1 MSTDV
6 QRAVGH
12 ATEQSKELCQVLPH
26 RQHAS
31 ADPHERFHNPETLI
45 DAEGAD
51 ITLFQGRSLSR
62 DPASIRAAEPVWE
75 SYDGCEL
82 ARGENIVVGRSRDC
96 DLILRDP
103 TVSGRHARLA
113 WEDGKILLEDLGSA
127 NGTFV
132 GSKRIQRALIRPG
145 DDVRFGRA
153 PLRWS
158 ESALRPFLRK
168 GGKDTILGESI
179 PGRRFICGSCG
190 TRGVMP
196 AGFRGGVLRC
206 GACAQRLIVSKPGI
220 RWGKLA
226 AMAASVAIL
235 VGAGIWFLQNQGS
248 EPLRSAAERLG
259 LPDPARAVA
268 ASPQEASI
276 RIHTLDKVVEAMDIS
291 HPTTRNAAAQIAA
304 EEEGA
309 FSVEQTAQIWSKVRG
324 EWRYVNDPRGA
335 EYFALAS
342 ESIDQGYIGDC
353 DDFAIVLVSMLSAVG
368 GDARLVMMDGP
379 QGGHAYAEVCL
390 PEESSEIRDRL
401 ARHYRQNPDRN
412 LGRQRVRAVHFRPG
426 HDCAVWLNLD
436 WNAGVP
442 GGEYE
447 PEQWAVAIYPDG
459 RTETLAPANPVPTAG
474 SPGHTVAAPPE

>member
-1 MSTDV
+1 M
-6 QRAVGH
+6 
-12 ATEQSKELCQVLPH
+12 
-26 RQHAS
+26 
-31 ADPHERFHNPETLI
+31 
-45 DAEGAD
+45 
-51 ITLFQGRSLSR
+51 
-62 DPASIRAAEPVWE
+62 
-75 SYDGCEL
+75 
-82 ARGENIVVGRSRDC
+82 VGRSRDC

-132 GSKRIQRALIRPG
+132 GSKRIERTLIRPG

-158 ESALRPFLRK
+158 ESALRPFLRR

-196 AGFRGGVLRC
+196 AGFTGGVLRC
-206 GACAQRLIVSKPGI
+206 GACAQRLIVSKPGV
-220 RWGKLA
+220 RWGRIA
-226 AMAASVAIL
+226 TMAASVAIL
-235 VGAGIWFLQNQGS
+235 IGLGVWIVRSSGD
-248 EPLRSAAERLG
+248 PLRSAAERLG

-276 RIHTLDKVVEAMDIS
+276 RIHTLDKVVNAMDIS

-304 EEEGA
+304 EDEGA
-309 FSVEQTAQIWSKVRG
+309 FSVEQAAHIWSKVRA
-324 EWRYVNDPRGA
+324 EWRYVNDPRGM

-353 DDFAIVLVSMLSAVG
+353 DDFAIVLVSMLSAIG

-390 PEESSEIRDRL
+390 PAESSEIRDRL
-401 ARHYRQNPDRN
+401 AAHYQSHPNQN
-412 LGRQRVRAVHFRPG
+412 LGHDRVRAVHFRPG
-426 HDCAVWLNLD
+426 HDCPVWLNLD

-447 PEQWAVAIYPDG
+447 PEQWAVAIYPDR
-459 RTETLAPANPVPTAG
+459 RTETLAPANPAPSAA